1 MMQPGP
7 GQLGE
12 RQLRHGVFLA
22 PFHALN
28 ENPTICLERD
38 LELLQLLDSLGFNE
52 AWIGEHHSGGMET
65 IDSPEIF
72 IAAAA
77 ERTKHIRLGTGVVSL
92 PYHHPLNVAN
102 RIIQLDHM
110 TRGRVMFGAGPG
122 LLASDA
128 LMMGIEPEST
138 RDRMAEALDAII
150 RLLKGEVVNETSQW
164 YTLRDARVHLLP
176 YTRPHPEIC
185 VASAVTPSGGRLAGK
200 HDLGML
206 CVAAGERAGFDALD
220 TNWAIANQVAAEHG
234 RTMDSSR
241 LRVVLA
247 MHLAESR
254 QQAKENIRF
263 GAAKFIDYFNNNL
276 PRLFVP
282 AGADPVEWI
291 VENDIAVVG
300 TPDDA
305 IERIDR
311 VIGKQGEF
319 GAVLLQAND
328 WADWAQT
335 RRSYELYARYVI
347 PHYSGVNANRQSS
360 YEWITS
366 IQPELIEK
374 RTNAANQMFAKHAAE
389 QAAKKDRTGPDERA
403 TPVAPPSPL

>member
-1 MMQPGP
+1 M
-7 GQLGE
+7 
-12 RQLRHGVFLA
+12 QLRHGIFLA
-22 PFHALN
+22 PFHALE
-28 ENPTICLERD
+28 ENPTVSLERD
-38 LELLQLLDSLGFNE
+38 LQLVQLLDDLGFAE

-77 ERTKHIRLGTGVVSL
+77 ERTKHIRFGTGVISL

-102 RIIQLDHM
+102 RIVQLDHM

-138 RDRMAEALDAII
+138 RDRMAEALDVII
-150 RLLKGEVVNETSQW
+150 RLLRGEVVNEETEW
-164 YTLRDARVHLLP
+164 YTMRDARVHLLP
-176 YTRPHPEIC
+176 FTQPYPEVC

-200 HDLGML
+200 YDLGML

-220 TNWAIANQVAAEHG
+220 TNWAIANEVAAERG
-234 RTMDSSR
+234 RTMDPSR
-241 LRVVLA
+241 LRVVLN
-247 MHLAESR
+247 MHLAETR
-254 QQAKENIRF
+254 EQAKENIRF
-263 GAAKFIDYFNNNL
+263 GTAKFVDYFNNNL
-276 PRLFVP
+276 PRLHVP
-282 AGADPVEWI
+282 EGEDPVDWVI
-291 VENDIAVVG
+291 ENEVAVVG

-305 IERIDR
+305 IERIER
-311 VIGKQGEF
+311 VIAKQGEF

-335 RRSYELYARYVI
+335 SRSYELYARYVL
-347 PHYSGVNANRQSS
+347 PHFSGVNANRRSS
-360 YEWITS
+360 YDWITG

-374 RTNAANQMFAKHAAE
+374 RTNAANQMFAKHEAE
-389 QAAKKDRTGPDERA
+389 QRAKHGDGTGPA
-403 TPVAPPSPL
+403 TTEAPKSPL